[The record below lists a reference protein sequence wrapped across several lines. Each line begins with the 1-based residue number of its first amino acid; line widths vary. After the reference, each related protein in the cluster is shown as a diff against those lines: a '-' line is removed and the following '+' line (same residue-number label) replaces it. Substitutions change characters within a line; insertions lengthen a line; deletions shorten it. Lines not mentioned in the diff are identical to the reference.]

1 MNNHNKRMIMT
12 PRDEFIYKDMSARNQ
27 DIGSFGV

>member
-1 MNNHNKRMIMT
+1 MNNHNQRMIMT

-27 DIGSFGV
+27 DNGSFGV